1 MRIATPLTPPSGTL
15 EMGDRRVILG
25 ASVGR
30 GSMATVYRGV
40 LESPY
45 GLRRPVAAKV
55 FGVIASEDHDAVVL
69 TLGDA
74 VARAACVRH
83 PNVVPTFEMG
93 VTPRE
98 RQPFILNELV
108 DGTSLRRLLDAM
120 IARGRRV
127 PLDIALF
134 VGTEIAEGLS
144 GARTTKGPE
153 GRQLGIV
160 HGDLSARDVLL
171 SWFGEVKVNDFEL
184 GNARQAASSVR
195 SLSKLARRADTMA
208 PEVARGGPPDA
219 RSDVFSL
226 GILVREM
233 LIGPRFSRH
242 ITDAEALKHA
252 REGFVQ
258 PITFEPHL
266 PEDVRRALHRA
277 LEVEPERRFPHA
289 GAMAYELRR
298 IALGLGVGDSRVFLR
313 ALLQKEL
320 SDERSDATVPHEI
333 DRRRGGHED

>member
-15 EMGDRRVILG
+15 ELGDRRVILG
-25 ASVGR
+25 ASLGR

-40 LESPY
+40 LASAH

-55 FGVIASEDHDAVVL
+55 FGVIASEEHDAVVL
-69 TLGDA
+69 SLGDA
-74 VARAACVRH
+74 VARVACVRH

-93 VTPRE
+93 VTRSE

-144 GARTTKGPE
+144 GARATRAE
-153 GRQLGIV
+153 GRPLGIV

-171 SWFGEVKVNDFEL
+171 SWHGEVKVNDFEL
-184 GNARQAASSVR
+184 ANARQAASSVR
-195 SLSKLARRADTMA
+195 SLSELARRADTMA
-208 PEVARGGPPDA
+208 PEVARGGSPDE

-233 LIGPRFSRH
+233 LIGPRFSRQ

-266 PEDVRRALHRA
+266 PEDVRHALRRA
-277 LEVEPERRFPHA
+277 LEVEPDSRFPHA

-298 IALGLGVGDSRVFLR
+298 IALSLGVGDSRVFLK

-320 SDERSDATVPHEI
+320 SEERSDATVPHEI
-333 DRRRGGHED
+333 ERKKR